1 VYRSAW
7 FMPAFSVGLGVMLLA
22 AEWAGGDL
30 TGGIISLAIMTGFAA
45 LLVLLSRRSETVE
58 IMRSTQRDERQAMI
72 DLRATALAGLVVI
85 LAVIVGFV
93 WEVAHGRDPSPY
105 TQLGALGG
113 VAYLVG
119 LVVARRRS

>member
-7 FMPAFSVGLGVMLLA
+7 FTPALSVGLGVMLLI

-58 IMRSTQRDERQAMI
+58 IMRTTQRDERQAMI

-93 WEVAHGRDPSPY
+93 WEVAHGRDPSPF